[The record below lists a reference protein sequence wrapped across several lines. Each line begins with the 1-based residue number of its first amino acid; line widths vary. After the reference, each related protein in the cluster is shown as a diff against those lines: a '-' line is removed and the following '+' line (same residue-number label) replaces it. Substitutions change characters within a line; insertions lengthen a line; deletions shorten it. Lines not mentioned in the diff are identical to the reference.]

1 MITLKLLQLQAS
13 TRSLAKDTKANSYT
27 YVSGSKVL
35 GQIRPKM
42 DELGILL
49 TQEILEITN
58 TPITYATLKGNRTE
72 IFTTI
77 KIRFTWIDSED
88 DSRLVNDF
96 YANGM
101 NAFDKGLGSALTY
114 AERYYLLKT
123 FHIATEEDDVDAIA
137 REEDVT
143 ITTHPQAQPQPA
155 NDVEDYV
162 SRAIAEVNA
171 VTSTEMLNQVW
182 AKYQPRLGKNA
193 EFVKAVVNNKY
204 NLRGGRTNA

>member
-1 MITLKLLQLQAS
+1 MITQKLLQLQAS
-13 TRSLAKDTKANSYT
+13 TRALAKDTKASSYT

-42 DELGILL
+42 DELGMLL

-58 TPITYATLKGNRTE
+58 SPITYATSRGNRTE
-72 IFTTI
+72 MFTSI
-77 KIRFTWIDSED
+77 KIRFTWIDPED
-88 DSRLVNDF
+88 DSRLVNEF

-123 FHIATEEDDVDAIA
+123 FHIATDEDDVDAIA
-137 REEDVT
+137 REEDVA
-143 ITTHPQAQPQPA
+143 ITAHPQTQPQPA

-162 SRAIAEVNA
+162 TRAIAEVNA
-171 VTSTEMLNQVW
+171 VTSTEGLNQVW

-204 NLRGGRTNA
+204 NPRGGRTNA